1 MGGSS
6 RRVSHRQRYV
16 ASELCAYSIAPTD
29 EAEGQLQVTTV
40 TWQPT
45 REVVM
50 ETNMIAK
57 KSDLI

>member
-40 TWQPT
+40 T
-45 REVVM
+45 
-50 ETNMIAK
+50 
-57 KSDLI
+57 